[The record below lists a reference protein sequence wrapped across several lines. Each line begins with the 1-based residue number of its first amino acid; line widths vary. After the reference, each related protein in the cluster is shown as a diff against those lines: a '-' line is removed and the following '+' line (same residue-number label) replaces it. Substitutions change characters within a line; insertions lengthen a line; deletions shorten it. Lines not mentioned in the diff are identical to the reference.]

1 MKENIVEYLKEYK
14 TLGDYVE
21 LKSGKIYN
29 LGFEVDV
36 FVDKNYTTSDVV
48 KSVINKISEYMSVQ
62 NHDMGEDIFIGDLEK
77 EVNMIDGVLSLIDLR
92 VYSIYSKAQ
101 GNHSSDICSLPK
113 YSDEKFTSADG
124 SDSFMIDLSATD
136 HLLYS
141 DHDSMYEIYD
151 VNNDIKVR
159 CKLK

>member
-1 MKENIVEYLKEYK
+1 MKEYK

-36 FVDKNYTTSDVV
+36 FIDKNYTTSDVV
-48 KSVINKISEYMSVQ
+48 KSVINKVSDYMSVQ

-77 EVNMIDGVLSLIDLR
+77 EINMIDGVLSLIELR
-92 VYSIYSKAQ
+92 VYSIYN
-101 GNHSSDICSLPK
+101 GNHSADICPLHK
-113 YSDEKFTSADG
+113 YLNETFASNDG
-124 SDSFMIDLSATD
+124 SNSFRIDLNSVD